1 MRRLLWISL
10 LVPLLGCGTL
20 GPARAL
26 RYGESART
34 DSAGTANA
42 AADVVDP
49 QKLEILVDEPNQEQ
63 PVASGFALSRSTVRP
78 GETTTLVIRCRTV
91 EPWYIYAVEGPT
103 GVATPTTL
111 ELSLPP
117 IVSLAS
123 DWSLPPAHTKQT
135 PLGDV
140 AVYAGDFR
148 FSLPLSIAQ
157 EAEAGTV
164 EIPCVLRYQACSD
177 RSCLPPSEIR
187 LSVPITIA
195 SK

>member
-20 GPARAL
+20 SPNRPL
-26 RYGESART
+26 RNGESARA
-34 DSAGTANA
+34 DSGGTADA
-42 AADVVDP
+42 AAEEVDP

-63 PVASGFALSRSTVRP
+63 PVASGFALSRSTVSP

-103 GVATPTTL
+103 GVAAPTTL

-123 DWSLPPAHTKQT
+123 NWSLPPAHTKHS
-135 PLGDV
+135 PLGNI

-148 FSLPLSIAQ
+148 FSVPLSVAE
-157 EAEAGTV
+157 EAEVGRV
-164 EIPCVLRYQACSD
+164 EFPCVLRYQACSD
-177 RSCLPPSEIR
+177 RSCLPPTEIR

-195 SK
+195 AE